1 MKIKKLLIANRG
13 EIAVRIIRAA
23 RELGLK
29 TVQVH
34 SAADSDS
41 LAVRMADESVNIG
54 PPHAAKSYLNIENIL
69 SAAKATGADA
79 VHPGYGFL
87 AENAGF
93 ADAVVA
99 AGLVFIGPSGEAIR
113 TMGDKVAARVAARK
127 AGVPCV
133 PGSEG
138 RVDDPAKARRIAQ
151 SIGFPVMIKAAA
163 GGGGRGIRIANSL
176 DEFENLMPQASAE
189 AKAAFGDGGLYIEKV
204 IERARHI
211 EVQILA
217 DGKKAVHCFEREC
230 SLQRRRQK
238 VWEEAPSAVLPESVR
253 QSLCASAVALAE
265 NTQYCGA
272 GTLEFLYDDA
282 TQNFYFIEMN
292 TRIQVEHP
300 VTEMITGLDLLRE
313 MIRVCAG
320 EPLRYKQS
328 DIVRRG
334 HAIEVRINAEDP
346 ARNFAPA
353 PGTIE
358 ALSVPG
364 GPGTRF
370 DTMLFA
376 GYIVPPFYDS
386 LLGKLIVWDE
396 TRDAAIARL
405 ARALKELDVKG
416 LATTKSLHQLLA
428 TDPQVMASDF
438 HTRWLE
444 PWLEQNAH
452 RLNPLKEAAQT

>member
-1 MKIKKLLIANRG
+1 MKISKLLVANRG
-13 EIAVRIIRAA
+13 EIAVRVIRAA

-34 SAADSDS
+34 SAADADS
-41 LAVRMADESVNIG
+41 LAVRMADEAVNIG
-54 PPHAAKSYLNIENIL
+54 PPHAAKSYLNIDAIL
-69 SAAKATGADA
+69 TAAKATGADA

-93 ADAVVA
+93 ADAVTA
-99 AGLVFIGPSGEAIR
+99 AGLVFIGPSGDAIR
-113 TMGDKVAARVAARK
+113 TMGDKVAARVAAMK

-133 PGSEG
+133 PGSDG
-138 RVDDPAKARRIAQ
+138 RVDDPAEARRIAAA
-151 SIGFPVMIKAAA
+151 IGFPVMIKAAA
-163 GGGGRGIRIANSL
+163 GGGGRGIRIAHSL
-176 DEFENLMPQASAE
+176 EEFETLMPQASAE

-217 DGKKAVHCFEREC
+217 DGKDAIHCFEREC

-238 VWEEAPSAVLPESVR
+238 VWEEAPSAVLPEDVR
-253 QSLCASAVALAE
+253 QKLCASAVALAA
-265 NTQYCGA
+265 NTSYCGA
-272 GTLEFLYDDA
+272 GTLEYLYDDA
-282 TQNFYFIEMN
+282 TQGFYFIEMN

-300 VTEMITGLDLLRE
+300 VTEMITGIDLVRE

-320 EPLRYKQS
+320 EPLGISQS
-328 DIVRRG
+328 AVTRRG

-346 ARNFAPA
+346 AKNFMPA

-358 ALSVPG
+358 ALRVPG

-370 DTMLFA
+370 DTMLYA
-376 GYIVPPFYDS
+376 GYTVPPFYDS

-396 TRDAAIARL
+396 TRAGAITRMR
-405 ARALKELDVKG
+405 RALDELEVKG
-416 LATTKSLHQLLA
+416 LATTKPLHQLLA
-428 TDPQVMASDF
+428 TDPQVQSSDV

-452 RLNPLKEAAQT
+452 RLT